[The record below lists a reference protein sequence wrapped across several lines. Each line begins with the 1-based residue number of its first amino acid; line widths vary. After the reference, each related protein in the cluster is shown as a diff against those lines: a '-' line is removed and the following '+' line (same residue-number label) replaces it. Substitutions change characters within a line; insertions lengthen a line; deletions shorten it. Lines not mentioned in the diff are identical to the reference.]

1 MWQVTYS
8 PGTCALA
15 SHIALAEAGADYR
28 AVRIDFQSGAQ
39 RQPDYLAINPKGRVP
54 ALVTEHGTLTETPAI
69 LAYIAQ
75 MFPSARLAPIDD
87 PLAFARVQEF
97 NAYLCSTVHVAHAHR
112 TRGTRWADDPAAIES
127 MKSKVAQNVGDS
139 FRLIESRMLKGP
151 WVMGEAYTICD
162 PYLFTIA
169 TWLEADGVDPAS
181 LPRVAEHSRRMLERP
196 AVRRAMA
203 EQAG

>member
-1 MWQVTYS
+1 MWQITYS

-69 LAYIAQ
+69 LVFIAQ

-97 NAYLCSTVHVAHAHR
+97 NAYLCSTVHVAHSHR
-112 TRGTRWADDPAAIES
+112 TRGTRWADAPAAIES
-127 MKSKVAQNVGDS
+127 MKAKVAQNVGDC
-139 FRLIESRMLKGP
+139 FRLIESSMLKGP
-151 WVMGEAYTICD
+151 WVIGEAYTICD